1 MEENLKK
8 FFFQFY
14 IKKCILQHQHL
25 KQVRMYFCFY
35 FIVFLK
41 YVFTYNISFK
51 QKMSVRGNQKTV
63 RSS

>member
-35 FIVFLK
+35 FIVFFEVCI
-41 YVFTYNISFK
+41 YVQYFFQTEN
-51 QKMSVRGNQKTV
+51 VC
-63 RSS
+63 